1 MSLINDMLKDLDSR
15 ERSHSRSLKL
25 GVYDY
30 ADDSRPKRQPWV
42 DSTALLQA
50 VLTLLVAGAI
60 AWWVSH
66 QQELTATQ
74 ATKVARDRIDADH
87 VTRIPD
93 ATKLNPIELPQAAPA
108 MPEPVVL
115 KPKPVEPRLEEVKK
129 TKIPV
134 LIAKTAETPRLVSPA
149 VKTSVVEAT
158 SNAKSSITP
167 TQVKVDAAQKSEQFF
182 QQALTEQKQGAAD
195 AAIKSLRQSLEIYPP
210 HVKARLELAK
220 MMVERKQPTAASDLL
235 GDGLMLAPQ
244 QTGFMLAIAPLWIQ
258 AGQQNDAMALLA
270 QGAKSPNPD
279 PQLHAFYATQL
290 LSQRRQTEAATQY
303 RLALR
308 SDPNRSEWLLG
319 LGLALNATGNKPE
332 AIDALRRASETGG
345 LSAQNKTMVDQVIV
359 KLQTQTP

>member
-15 ERSHSRSLKL
+15 ERSHVRSSKL

-42 DSTALLQA
+42 YSTALLQA

-60 AWWVSH
+60 AWWVTH
-66 QQELTATQ
+66 QQELTAARATQ
-74 ATKVARDRIDADH
+74 ATKEAIESEH

-93 ATKLNPIELPQAAPA
+93 ATKLIPIELPPAAPA
-108 MPEPVVL
+108 MPEPVVA
-115 KPKPVEPRLEEVKK
+115 KPKPVEPRFEEVKK
-129 TKIPV
+129 TKAPV
-134 LIAKTAETPRLVSPA
+134 PTAKTTEAPRLASPEL
-149 VKTSVVEAT
+149 KKSVVEAT
-158 SNAKSSITP
+158 SNAKPSITP
-167 TQVKVDAAQKSEQFF
+167 TQVKVDAAQKSEQFY
-182 QQALTEQKQGAAD
+182 QQALTEEKQGAAD
-195 AAIKSLRQSLEIYPP
+195 TAIKSLRQSIEIYPQ

-220 MMVERKQPTAASDLL
+220 MLVERKQPTAATDLL
-235 GDGLMLAPQ
+235 GDGLMLSPQ

-290 LSQRRQTEAATQY
+290 LSQRRQAEAATQY

-308 SDPNRSEWLLG
+308 NDPNRSEWLLG
-319 LGLALNATGNKPE
+319 LGLSLNATGNTRD